1 MLHLV
6 HCIIH
11 RLIMALIVMTSL
23 SIGTAISQQSGV
35 AVSEDGARIFYKTFG
50 KGHPLLIVNGGPGM
64 NSDGFEGLAVSL
76 SEHFM
81 TIIYDQRGTG
91 KSELKVHDNTTITME
106 LMLNDIESIRK
117 QMGLASWS
125 VLGHSFGGMVASA
138 YATVYPD
145 KIDKIVLSSSGGI
158 NLRLLDYFRESLH
171 SKLTAT
177 QLDSVNYWERKI
189 AAGETDHYTRLQR
202 GKYLAPAYVM
212 DPQYYPVIAERLTQG
227 NGTINQLMWDDLRT
241 NKFDCASKL
250 KSFTQPVLI
259 IQGKQD
265 IVRASTA
272 EEAHKAFSNSR
283 IVYMDHCIHYGWLD
297 NPEVYFQE
305 VIRFLL

>member
-1 MLHLV
+1 MKRTVRHISMKWMLFGILV
-6 HCIIH
+6 
-11 RLIMALIVMTSL
+11 SL
-23 SIGTAISQQSGV
+23 FTGNIYGQQSGS
-35 AVSEDGARIFYKTFG
+35 AISTDGAKIYYKTFG
-50 KGHPLLIVNGGPGM
+50 KGQPLLIINGGPGM

-76 SEHFM
+76 SQYFM

-91 KSELKVHDNTTITME
+91 KSELKVLDSTTITME
-106 LMLNDIESIRK
+106 LMLHDIESIRK
-117 QMGLASWS
+117 QMKLASWS

-145 KIDKIVLSSSGGI
+145 VIDNIVLSSSGGI
-158 NLRLLDYFRESLH
+158 NLKLLDYFRESLH
-171 SKLTAT
+171 SKLTPT

-202 GKYLAPAYVM
+202 GKYLAAAYVM

-227 NGTINQLMWDDLRT
+227 NGTINQLMWDDLRKQ
-241 NKFDCASKL
+241 KFDCAPKL
-250 KSFTQPVLI
+250 KSFMSPVLI

-272 EEAHKAFSNSR
+272 EEAHKAFPNSR

-297 NPEVYFQE
+297 NPEVYFRE
-305 VIRFLL
+305 VVRFLL

>member
-1 MLHLV
+1 MLHIV
-6 HCIIH
+6 HCIIK
-11 RLIMALIVMTSL
+11 RLIMTLIVMTSFY
-23 SIGTAISQQSGV
+23 IGNVTSQQSGV
-35 AVSEDGARIFYKTFG
+35 AVSEDGARIFYKTYG
-50 KGHPLLIVNGGPGM
+50 KGHPLLIINGGPGM

-81 TIIYDQRGTG
+81 TILYDQRGTG
-91 KSELKVHDNTTITME
+91 KSELKVLDDTTITME
-106 LMLNDIESIRK
+106 LMLSDVESIRK
-117 QMGLASWS
+117 QMGFNTWS

-158 NLRLLDYFRESLH
+158 NLKLLDYFRESLH
-171 SKLTAT
+171 SKLTAV
-177 QLDSVNYWERKI
+177 QLDSLNYWEGKI
-189 AAGETDHYTRLQR
+189 ASGATDHATRLQR

-212 DPQYYPVIAERLTQG
+212 DPQHYPVIAERLTQG
-227 NGTINQLMWDDLRT
+227 NGTINQLMWDDLRKQ
-241 NKFDCASKL
+241 NFDCAPKL

-272 EEAHKAFSNSR
+272 EEAHKAFTNSR
-283 IVYMDHCIHYGWLD
+283 VVYMDHCIHYGWLD
-297 NPEVYFQE
+297 NPEVYFGE
-305 VIRFLL
+305 VVKFLL

>member
-1 MLHLV
+1 MTWVILASFFV
-6 HCIIH
+6 GSIH
-11 RLIMALIVMTSL
+11 
-23 SIGTAISQQSGV
+23 SQQSGT
-35 AVSEDGARIFYKTFG
+35 AVSIDGAQIYYKTFG
-50 KGHPLLIVNGGPGM
+50 KGQPLLIINGGPGM

-91 KSELKVHDNTTITME
+91 KSALQVLDKTTITMD
-106 LMLNDIESIRK
+106 LMLSDVESIRK
-117 QMGLASWS
+117 HLGFNTWS
-125 VLGHSFGGMVASA
+125 ILGHSFGGMVASA

-145 KIDKIVLSSSGGI
+145 HIDKIVLSSSGGI
-158 NLRLLDYFRESLH
+158 NLKLLDYFRESLH

-177 QLDSVNYWERKI
+177 QLDSVNYWEGKI
-189 AAGETDHYTRLQR
+189 AAGATDHYTRLQR

-227 NGTINQLMWDDLRT
+227 NGTINQLMWYDLRKQ
-241 NKFDCASKL
+241 NFDCASKL
-250 KSFTQPVLI
+250 KSFDRPVLI

-272 EEAHKAFSNSR
+272 EEAHNAFTNSR

-297 NPEVYFQE
+297 NPEVYFRE
-305 VIRFLL
+305 VIKFLL

>member
-1 MLHLV
+1 MPSLYRIL
-6 HCIIH
+6 
-11 RLIMALIVMTSL
+11 MTSVILIAFFVDNIL
-23 SIGTAISQQSGV
+23 SRQSDIAIST
-35 AVSEDGARIFYKTFG
+35 DGAKIFYKTFG
-50 KGHPLLIVNGGPGM
+50 IGQPLLIINGGPGM

-76 SEHFM
+76 SQDFM

-91 KSELKVHDNTTITME
+91 KSELKVLDNTTITMD
-106 LMLNDIESIRK
+106 LMLSDIESIRK
-117 QMGLASWS
+117 QLGLKKWS
-125 VLGHSFGGMVASA
+125 ILGHSFGGMVASA

-158 NLRLLDYFRESLH
+158 NLKLLDYFRESLH

-177 QLDSVNYWERKI
+177 QIDSVNYWERKI
-189 AAGETDHYTRLQR
+189 AAGATDHFTRLQR

-212 DPQYYPVIAERLTQG
+212 DSMYYPVIAERLTQSISI
-227 NGTINQLMWDDLRT
+227 INQLMWENLRKQ
-241 NKFDCASKL
+241 NFDCAPKL
-250 KSFTQPVLI
+250 KSFDRPVLI

-272 EEAHKAFSNSR
+272 EEARKAFRNSR

-297 NPEVYFQE
+297 NPEVYFRE
-305 VIRFLL
+305 VIQFLL